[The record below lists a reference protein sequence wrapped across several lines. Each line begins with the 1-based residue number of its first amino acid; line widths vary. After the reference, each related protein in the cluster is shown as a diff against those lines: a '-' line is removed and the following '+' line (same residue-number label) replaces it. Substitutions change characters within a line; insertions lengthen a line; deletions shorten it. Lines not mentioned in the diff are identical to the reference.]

1 MKMANV
7 AVGMAM
13 AMALGSRAEAAQT
26 ANATVLASVS
36 SVLSVALAGS
46 PSNFNPVAAA
56 SVTVGNSA
64 IVATNDGSGIT
75 ETYEVSLT
83 DPADWTSAGA
93 AGSDVYAMS
102 GQFNV
107 AAPLSGSYGASHL
120 LTTTPVL
127 SSITQFAGDQNA
139 ENVAHLA
146 TRNFWLRFSA
156 PTITSFTAV
165 QSITVV
171 VTAQP

>member
-1 MKMANV
+1 MKISRV
-7 AVGMAM
+7 AVGMAV
-13 AMALGSRAEAAQT
+13 AMALGNGAEAAQT

-36 SVLSVALAGS
+36 AVLSVALAGA

-56 SVTVGNSA
+56 SVTVGNAA

-75 ETYEVSLT
+75 ETYEVSIA
-83 DPADWTSAGA
+83 DPADWTSAAA
-93 AGSDVYAMS
+93 AGSDVFAMS
-102 GQFNV
+102 GKFN
-107 AAPLSGSYGASHL
+107 ALAPLAGSYGATHL
-120 LTTTPVL
+120 LTTSPVL
-127 SSITQFAGDQNA
+127 SSITQFAGDQSA
-139 ENVAHLA
+139 VNVAHLA